1 MASNDRGLTSS
12 HSYIEDGGTDFHLP
26 IESFVKET
34 IKNQQTLKPTSTIE
48 KSRGGA
54 TQTDDED
61 SEEDISYYCQNCEKY
76 VDGWELFHEDVCEKK
91 SNFLD
96 FGFISEVDDNDA
108 QLSHR
113 PKVFVLGLDGQ
124 IRTTTPPPLLDTD
137 TDDDDDD
144 DDDDDGGG
152 GDSGGS
158 GRRPQTFYNLDFI
171 RK

>member
-12 HSYIEDGGTDFHLP
+12 HSYIKDGGTDFHPP

-34 IKNQQTLKPTSTIE
+34 IKNQQTLKPTST
-48 KSRGGA
+48 
-54 TQTDDED
+54 DDED
-61 SEEDISYYCQNCEKY
+61 SEEDISYYCQKCEKY

-113 PKVFVLGLDGQ
+113 PKVFVLGLDG
-124 IRTTTPPPLLDTD
+124 L
-137 TDDDDDD
+137 
-144 DDDDDGGG
+144 
-152 GDSGGS
+152 SKKKK
-158 GRRPQTFYNLDFI
+158 NH
-171 RK
+171 